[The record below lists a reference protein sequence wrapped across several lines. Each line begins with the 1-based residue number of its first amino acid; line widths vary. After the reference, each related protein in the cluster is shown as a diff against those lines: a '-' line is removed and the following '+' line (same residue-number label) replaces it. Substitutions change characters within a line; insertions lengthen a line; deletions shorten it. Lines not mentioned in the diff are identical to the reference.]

1 MKIKKQKI
9 EELIDAD
16 GNLIGS
22 DAFPTT
28 GSDRETD
35 ANNTT
40 DYNARVH
47 GQNFKNDF
55 LGRFGFYFYED
66 EEREK
71 PEVVED
77 LAKLMYDKFVDILK
91 YYNENPEELNKDYQL
106 HAHGAFDTQP
116 KEKKDVDYKWAW
128 KVMTTIKPHLEKV
141 LDDMQI
147 GEGVMNES
155 KVVEDRLVDKKKDKG
170 ITKKKEDTELKSKKI
185 EKVAGL
191 LNKLNKD
198 DLNKLVNLL
207 ELKKK

>member
-1 MKIKKQKI
+1 MKKEKI
-9 EELIDAD
+9 EELLDAD
-16 GNLIGS
+16 GNLIGT
-22 DAFPTT
+22 DDYPTT
-28 GSDRETD
+28 GANKEGD

-66 EEREK
+66 KQEE

-77 LAKLMYDKFVDILK
+77 LAKLMYDKFVDTMK
-91 YYNENPEELNKDYQL
+91 YYHENPDELEKDHQL
-106 HAHGAFDTQP
+106 HANGAFETQP
-116 KEKKDVDYKWAW
+116 REKKEVDYKWAW
-128 KVMTTIKPHLEKV
+128 KVMSTIKPHLEKT
-141 LDDMQI
+141 LDSMSVS
-147 GEGVMNES
+147 EGIVNES
-155 KVVEDRLVDKKKDKG
+155 KVVEDKLVDKKDKG
-170 ITKKKEDTELKSKKI
+170 MKNKKDDKELKSKKI

-207 ELKKK
+207 ELKK